1 MRWVNDAK
9 RRAAQA
15 AAFHVES
22 GTVIGLGSG
31 TTAVHYIGI
40 VGARLRSGELHDVLG
55 IPTGHQSTADAVE
68 AGIPLTTLDEHPE
81 IDLTVDGADQIDSG
95 LNVIKGGGAALLRE
109 KIVAS
114 ASKRY
119 IIIADERKVS
129 GRLGDGCSL
138 PVEVLPFSRAVTMR
152 RIGDLG
158 ASPVVRL
165 GSGKMGPVITD
176 NGNFIID
183 ADFGAM
189 NDLAKL
195 DRDLGGIPGVLETG
209 LFLGYADIA
218 YIGTEDSVREIRRR

>member
-1 MRWVNDAK
+1 
-9 RRAAQA
+9 
-15 AAFHVES
+15 
-22 GTVIGLGSG
+22 
-31 TTAVHYIGI
+31 
-40 VGARLRSGELHDVLG
+40 
-55 IPTGHQSTADAVE
+55 
-68 AGIPLTTLDEHPE
+68 LDEHPE

-158 ASPVVRL
+158 ASPVVRV

-189 NDLAKL
+189 NDPVKL
-195 DRDLGGIPGVLETG
+195 DRDLRGIPGVLETG